1 MDEYAVIGKL
11 KLQEIP
17 EAKTLQMG
25 FYEGMPFA
33 VQKDLTEDDLCIIF
47 LPDGQLSKEYAEAN
61 DCVARVDPNTG
72 ERAGGFFGKNRKVR
86 SMNFMKGKIRSVGY
100 VAKVDTLAFTGAKL
114 DKLKEGT
121 YISELNGV
129 PIVKKFVN
137 EATLKAMALKKGIRR
152 EKELLGLKMHQD
164 TDQMY
169 KHWDDFEPGD
179 LVTITEKLDGTSV
192 RFGEVYAERKLNWAQ
207 RLINKIA
214 PLEKYEKKLVV
225 GTRRTLLSDDKR
237 GYYDDP
243 GMYKA
248 VAQMC
253 EGKLHQGESIYGEIV
268 GWLSE
273 HSPLFKRGNVTFTY
287 SCQPGERRFF
297 VYAIKW
303 TLPDGTETH
312 LPWDQVKERAKELGL
327 ETVPEI
333 FSTKLPHSK
342 DETNDSLNIRLLTE
356 VINKETVG
364 TSLLDKGHIRE
375 GCVVRI
381 DRGRNTI
388 FYKSKSEEYYM
399 LEDKFKNDDS
409 NVDLEEAQ
417 G

>member
-61 DCVARVDPNTG
+61 DCIARVDPNTG

-100 VAKVDTLAFTGAKL
+100 VARVDTLAFTGAKL

-137 EATLKAMALKKGIRR
+137 DATRKAMALKKGIRR

-169 KHWDDFEPGD
+169 KHWDDFAPGD

-243 GMYKA
+243 GIYKE

-253 EGKLHQGESIYGEIV
+253 EGKLHQGESVYGEIV

-273 HSPLFKRGNVTFTY
+273 SSPLFKRGNVTFTY
-287 SCQPGERRFF
+287 SCQPGERKFF

-303 TLPDGTETH
+303 TLPNGEEIQ
-312 LPWDQVKERAKELGL
+312 LPWEHVKVRAKELGL
-327 ETVPEI
+327 NHVPELY
-333 FSTKLPHSK
+333 STKISSVSSQTFGH
-342 DETNDSLNIRLLTE
+342 EHERLVE
-356 VINKETVG
+356 VIIPEETRG
-364 TSLLDKGHIRE
+364 PSTLDKGHIRE

-399 LEDKFKNDDS
+399 LEDQFKNDDS